1 MSILRLLLHGL
12 LGLVMLCSAGQV
24 QAEGLI
30 LKGLGL
36 DWNLSNKDSR
46 SVTTASLRFESPDP
60 KISPSQ
66 YANPCTAT
74 ARLIYTTAS
83 HPGGHRNGRL
93 NEKNG
98 GYGGRCYTD
107 QDKNFYLVFAQLE
120 NSQYG
125 DTFAFGPGIKWRF
138 LEFKGVSIDVG
149 AEVPYVYYAY
159 GRRPGAIQGPLP
171 YPWVGVNWKLM
182 KGVEIGMM
190 QMWLPKGSAQ
200 LRATVIEGS
209 YSPLRA
215 VPEPEPLWRSAV
227 GDPFQLRNGD
237 VPRITIIMRFE
248 F

>member
-1 MSILRLLLHGL
+1 MSILRPLLLSL
-12 LGLVMLCSAGQV
+12 LTMLCTAGQV
-24 QAEGLI
+24 QAEGLT

-36 DWNLSNKDSR
+36 DLNLSSKDSR
-46 SVTTASLRFESPDP
+46 FLTTASLRFEAPHSEA
-60 KISPSQ
+60 ILQQ
-66 YANPCTAT
+66 YANPCAAT

-83 HPGGHRNGRL
+83 HPGGNRNGRL

-98 GYGGRCYTD
+98 GYGGRCYSD
-107 QDKNFYLVFAQLE
+107 RDRNFYVVFAQLQ

-125 DTFAFGPGIKWRF
+125 DTFAFGPGIKWRPF
-138 LEFKGVSIDVG
+138 EFQGVSLDVG

-171 YPWVGVNWKLM
+171 YPWVGVNWRPV

-190 QMWLPKGSAQ
+190 EMWLPKGSAQ

-209 YSPLRA
+209 YSPLQA
-215 VPEPEPLWRSAV
+215 IPEPEPLWRSAV
-227 GDPFQLRNGD
+227 GDPFQLREGSA
-237 VPRITIIMRFE
+237 PRFTLFMRFE

>member
-12 LGLVMLCSAGQV
+12 LGLALLCTAGPV
-24 QAEGLI
+24 QAEGLV
-30 LKGLGL
+30 LRGLGL
-36 DWNLSNKDSR
+36 DLNLSPKDSR
-46 SVTTASLRFESPDP
+46 FLTTASLRFESPRP
-60 KISPSQ
+60 EATSQQ
-66 YANPCTAT
+66 YANPCAAV

-83 HPGGHRNGRL
+83 HPGGNRNGRL

-107 QDKNFYLVFAQLE
+107 QDRHFYAVFAQLQ

-125 DTFAFGPGIKWRF
+125 DTFAFGPGVKTRLF
-138 LEFKGVSIDVG
+138 EFWGLSLDVG
-149 AEVPYVYYAY
+149 AEVPY

-171 YPWVGVNWKLM
+171 YPWVGANWKPF

-190 QMWLPKGSAQ
+190 EMWLPKGSAQ

-209 YSPLRA
+209 YSPLQA

-227 GDPFQLRNGD
+227 GDPFQLREGSA
-237 VPRITIIMRFE
+237 PRFTLFMRFE